1 MSGQHTLNLAATPSV
16 SSASSSIVASTP
28 NGSVVFDPRT
38 VQMDSN
44 QFRIGGFR
52 GGLPEPML
60 STASGSESASPT
72 DGVEG
77 DVDSIPNA
85 EGTQNEKQAEEPTK
99 TEKTEEEKAK
109 EEREKRFQELLRSG
123 KLGTLTF
130 DDTPPGKRF
139 TMPVERPKYL

>member
-1 MSGQHTLNLAATPSV
+1 MSGQHPLNLAATPSV
-16 SSASSSIVASTP
+16 SSGSSSIVAGAA
-28 NGSVVFDPRT
+28 NGSVIFDPRT
-38 VQMDSN
+38 VQMDSS
-44 QFRIGGFR
+44 QFRIGGFQGR
-52 GGLPEPML
+52 LPEPML

-85 EGTQNEKQAEEPTK
+85 EDTQNEELAEKPTK

-109 EEREKRFQELLRSG
+109 EVREQRFQELLKSG

-130 DDTPPGKRF
+130 DDKPPGKRF